1 MSVYGPK
8 RHLDR
13 FIRFS
18 TAADAR
24 NQQTHTQT
32 DHATTVT
39 VGRVLC
45 YTIQCSKSI
54 YNARMVSLR
63 AESEARAVA
72 RGRKMARH
80 GSKGRHGENNV
91 SYDSS
96 QKKQTT
102 SYCEFREGVYSTVK
116 VLHD

>member
-1 MSVYGPK
+1 MSLYGPK

-54 YNARMVSLR
+54 YNARMVSLGPNLRR
-63 AESEARAVA
+63 AQSLGGERW
-72 RGRKMARH
+72 RGT
-80 GSKGRHGENNV
+80 GL
-91 SYDSS
+91 
-96 QKKQTT
+96 
-102 SYCEFREGVYSTVK
+102 REGTGKIMCLTIPLKRSK
-116 VLHD
+116 RRAIANFAREFIPQ

>member
-24 NQQTHTQT
+24 NQQTHAQT

-80 GSKGRHGENNV
+80 GSKGRHGKIMCLTIPLKRSKRRAIANFER
-91 SYDSS
+91 
-96 QKKQTT
+96 
-102 SYCEFREGVYSTVK
+102 EFIPQ
-116 VLHD
+116 